1 MGLAPLWLP
10 WADLETG
17 WAYLQNPPSP
27 YPGHHPVALGC
38 ADGGF
43 NFFVVPRRVE
53 LLFRE

>member
-27 YPGHHPVALGC
+27 CPGPHPVALGC

-43 NFFVVPRRVE
+43 NF
-53 LLFRE
+53 L